1 MEVLKEIIRNKLNNA
16 ILDYNNKKN
25 AEKIPNKWGEVCW
38 VFIDENFEEIA
49 DELLALIEQ
58 EKKEAVKEFV
68 KWYKKVLEE
77 DYDDKAKLVSINLE
91 RNNDK
96 DFWYF
101 TGQCTA
107 IQRLITLL
115 DRDLKKFLEE
125 NDNADR

>member
-1 MEVLKEIIRNKLNNA
+1 MTREKYYKIFADNAREIIIGNYSIDDRYIFTNIGKEKVINDFINHEQNTLKE
-16 ILDYNNKKN
+16 
-25 AEKIPNKWGEVCW
+25 
-38 VFIDENFEEIA
+38 FIE
-49 DELLALIEQ
+49 
-58 EKKEAVKEFV
+58 
-68 KWYKKVLEE
+68 WYKKVLIK
-77 DYDDKAKLVSINLE
+77 DYDDKANFGSVNLE

-115 DRDLKKFLEE
+115 DGDLKKFLEE

>member
-1 MEVLKEIIRNKLNNA
+1 MTNREEIDNLLIDFDEMGFCPTPFNRNAEVYACQWRDNMRNA
-16 ILDYNNKKN
+16 IINH
-25 AEKIPNKWGEVCW
+25 
-38 VFIDENFEEIA
+38 
-49 DELLALIEQ
+49 EQ
-58 EKKEAVKEFV
+58 DILKEFV
-68 KWYKKVLEE
+68 EWYKKVLIK
-77 DYDDKAKLVSINLE
+77 DYDDKANFVSINLE

-115 DRDLKKFLEE
+115 DGDLKKFLEE